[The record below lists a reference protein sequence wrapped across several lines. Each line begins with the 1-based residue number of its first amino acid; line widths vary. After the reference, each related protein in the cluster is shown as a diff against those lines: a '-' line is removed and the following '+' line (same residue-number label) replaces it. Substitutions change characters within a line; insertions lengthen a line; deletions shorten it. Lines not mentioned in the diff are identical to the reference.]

1 MMRKILWTMATAILL
16 PIFLFGCNT
25 DFGTVDQGR
34 TIEFD
39 KEKGLVTIIRDVK
52 HDAKNPD
59 YSHLPP
65 VTYLKPAN
73 PAEMGADP
81 KAGYRMKLDTKN
93 KQIVIFDKAAQNFK
107 TIDYIPVDEQ
117 ENIDRKHP
125 LVYDNATETAK
136 KFPLV
141 DKDKKQIT
149 IYSSRQKLL
158 VTISVPAE
166 YFALPDYTWDSGDEV
181 RIYFKEAGK
190 ALRFMNISKT
200 DIFKK

>member
-1 MMRKILWTMATAILL
+1 MIRKILWTMITAILL
-16 PIFLFGCNT
+16 PIFFFGCT
-25 DFGTVDQGR
+25 EFGTVDQGR
-34 TIEFD
+34 AIEFD
-39 KEKGLVTIIRDVK
+39 KEKGLITIIRDVK

-59 YSHLPP
+59 YSFLPP
-65 VTYLKPAN
+65 VIYQKPVN
-73 PAEMGADP
+73 PQEMGADP
-81 KAGYRMKLDTKN
+81 KVGYRMKLDTKN

-107 TIDYIPVDEQ
+107 TINYISVDEQ

-125 LVYDNATETAK
+125 LVYDNATEKAK
-136 KFPLV
+136 NFPMV

>member
-1 MMRKILWTMATAILL
+1 MMRKILWTIATAILL
-16 PIFLFGCNT
+16 PIVLVGCNT

-34 TIEFD
+34 VISFD
-39 KEKGLVTIIRDVK
+39 KEKGLITMIRDVN

-59 YSHLPP
+59 YSSLPP
-65 VTYLKPAN
+65 VTYLKPVN
-73 PAEMGADP
+73 PNEMGADP
-81 KAGYRMKLDTKN
+81 KVGYRMKLDTKK
-93 KQIVIFDKAAQNFK
+93 KQIVIYDKPAQNFK
-107 TIDYIPVDEQ
+107 TIEYTLVDEQ

-136 KFPLV
+136 KFPVV

-149 IYSSRQKLL
+149 IYSARQKLL
-158 VTISVPAE
+158 ITISVPAE
-166 YFALPDYTWDSGDEV
+166 YVALPDYTWDAGDEV
-181 RIYFKEAGK
+181 RIYFKQPGK

>member
-1 MMRKILWTMATAILL
+1 MTAILL
-16 PIFLFGCNT
+16 PIFLFGCSE
-25 DFGTVDQGR
+25 FGTVDQGR
-34 TIEFD
+34 AIEFD
-39 KEKGLVTIIRDVK
+39 KEKGIVTIIRDVK

-59 YSHLPP
+59 YSFLPP
-65 VTYLKPAN
+65 VTYLKPVD
-73 PAEMGADP
+73 PQEMGAEP
-81 KAGYRMKLDTKN
+81 KAGYRMKLDTKK

-107 TIDYIPVDEQ
+107 TIDYISVDEQ
-117 ENIDRKHP
+117 ENIDRSHP
-125 LVYDNATETAK
+125 LVYDSATEK
-136 KFPLV
+136 PKIFPMV

-166 YFALPDYTWDSGDEV
+166 YFSLPDYTWDSGDEV
-181 RIYFKEAGK
+181 RIYFKEPGK

>member
-1 MMRKILWTMATAILL
+1 MMRKIIWTMATAILL
-16 PIFLFGCNT
+16 PVFLFGCT
-25 DFGTVDQGR
+25 EFGTVDQGR
-34 TIEFD
+34 AIEFD
-39 KEKGLVTIIRDVK
+39 KEKGLITIIRDVK

-59 YSHLPP
+59 YSSLPP
-65 VTYLKPAN
+65 VTYLKPSN
-73 PAEMGADP
+73 PDEMGPDP
-81 KAGYRMKLDTKN
+81 KVGYRMKLDTKK
-93 KQIVIFDKAAQNFK
+93 KQIVIFDKASQNFK

-125 LVYDNATETAK
+125 LVYDNATEKAK
-136 KFPLV
+136 KFPVV

-149 IYSSRQKLL
+149 IYSARQKLL

-181 RIYFKEAGK
+181 RIYYKEPGK
-190 ALRFMNISKT
+190 ALRFMNITKT

>member
-1 MMRKILWTMATAILL
+1 MIRKILWTMMTAILL
-16 PIFLFGCNT
+16 PIFLFGCT
-25 DFGTVDQGR
+25 EFGTVDQGR
-34 TIEFD
+34 AIEFD
-39 KEKGLVTIIRDVK
+39 KEKGLITIIRDVK

-59 YSHLPP
+59 YSSLPP
-65 VTYLKPAN
+65 VTYQKPAN
-73 PAEMGADP
+73 PQEMGADP
-81 KAGYRMKLDTKN
+81 KIGYRMKLDTKK
-93 KQIVIFDKAAQNFK
+93 KQIVIFDKVAQNFK

-125 LVYDNATETAK
+125 LVYDNATEKAK
-136 KFPLV
+136 KFPVV

-149 IYSSRQKLL
+149 IYSARQKLL

-181 RIYFKEAGK
+181 RIYYKEPGK
-190 ALRFMNISKT
+190 ALRFMNITKT

>member
-1 MMRKILWTMATAILL
+1 MTKKIFWTAITAILL
-16 PIFLFGCNT
+16 PVLFFGCT

-34 TIEFD
+34 AIAFD
-39 KEKGLVTIIRDVK
+39 KEKGLITIIRDVK

-59 YSHLPP
+59 YSSLPP

-73 PAEMGADP
+73 PQEMGADP
-81 KAGYRMKLDTKN
+81 KIGLRMKLDTQK
-93 KQIVIFDKAAQNFK
+93 KQMVIFDKAHQNFK
-107 TIDYIPVDEQ
+107 TIDYTPIDEQ

-125 LVYDNATETAK
+125 LVYDVATEKAK
-136 KFPLV
+136 KFPMV

-158 VTISVPAE
+158 VTFSVPAE
-166 YFALPDYTWDSGDEV
+166 YFALPDYTWDSGDEM
-181 RIYFKEAGK
+181 RIYFKEPGK
-190 ALRFMNISKT
+190 ALRVMNISKT

>member
-16 PIFLFGCNT
+16 PIFLFGCSE
-25 DFGTVDQGR
+25 FGTVDQGR
-34 TIEFD
+34 AIEFD
-39 KEKGLVTIIRDVK
+39 KEKGLITIIRDVK

-59 YSHLPP
+59 YSFLPP
-65 VTYLKPAN
+65 VTYQKPVD
-73 PAEMGADP
+73 PQEMGADP
-81 KAGYRMKLDTKN
+81 KAGYRMKLDTEKN
-93 KQIVIFDKAAQNFK
+93 QIVIFDKAAQNFK
-107 TIDYIPVDEQ
+107 TIVYFPVDKQ

-125 LVYDNATETAK
+125 LVYDNATEKAK
-136 KFPLV
+136 KFPVV

-181 RIYFKEAGK
+181 RIYFKEPGK

>member
-1 MMRKILWTMATAILL
+1 MIRKILWTMMTAILL
-16 PIFLFGCNT
+16 PIFLFGCT
-25 DFGTVDQGR
+25 EFGTVDQGR
-34 TIEFD
+34 AIEFD

-59 YSHLPP
+59 YSFLPP
-65 VTYLKPAN
+65 VIYQKPVN
-73 PAEMGADP
+73 PQEMGADP
-81 KAGYRMKLDTKN
+81 KVGYRMKLDTKN

-107 TIDYIPVDEQ
+107 TINYIPVDEQ

-125 LVYDNATETAK
+125 LVYDNATEKAK
-136 KFPLV
+136 NFPVV

>member
-1 MMRKILWTMATAILL
+1 MIRKILWPMMTAILL
-16 PIFLFGCNT
+16 PVFLFGCT
-25 DFGTVDQGR
+25 EFGTVDQGR
-34 TIEFD
+34 AIEFD
-39 KEKGLVTIIRDVK
+39 KEKGLITIIRDVK

-59 YSHLPP
+59 YSSLPP
-65 VTYLKPAN
+65 VTYQKPVN
-73 PAEMGADP
+73 PQEMGADP
-81 KAGYRMKLDTKN
+81 KIGYRMKLDTKK

-125 LVYDNATETAK
+125 LVYDNATEKAK
-136 KFPLV
+136 KFPVV

-149 IYSSRQKLL
+149 IYSARQKLL